1 MVGLVYDKTHQ
12 RQIPMLGG
20 LARQMPVIAVVFSIA
35 GLAALGLPTTI
46 GFAAEFTVFVGS
58 FGSSALPASQTY
70 VVLAV
75 FGIVL
80 GAGYILWMLER
91 VFFREPKEQYNG
103 VGDADN
109 LEKAY
114 IFAFVFLIMLFGVYP
129 RLLLDVIGPVF
140 RGFG

>member
-1 MVGLVYDKTHQ
+1 
-12 RQIPMLGG
+12 MLGG

-46 GFAAEFTVFVGS
+46 GFIAEFTVFVGS
-58 FGSSALPASQTY
+58 FGTTAFAASQTY

-91 VFFREPKEQYNG
+91 VFYREPKEQYNG

-109 LEKAY
+109 REKAY
-114 IFAFVFLIMLFGVYP
+114 IFAFVVLIMLFGIYP
-129 RLLLDVIGPVF
+129 KLLLDVIGPVF
-140 RGFG
+140 HSFG

>member
-1 MVGLVYDKTHQ
+1 L
-12 RQIPMLGG
+12 LGG

-46 GFAAEFTVFVGS
+46 GFIAEFTVFVGS
-58 FGSSALPASQTY
+58 FGSTALPQAQTF

-91 VFFREPKEQYNG
+91 VFYREPKEQYNG
-103 VGDADN
+103 VKDAN
-109 LEKAY
+109 NMEKAY
-114 IFAFVFLIMLFGVYP
+114 IFAFVVLIMLFGVYP

-140 RGFG
+140 HSFG

>member
-1 MVGLVYDKTHQ
+1 
-12 RQIPMLGG
+12 
-20 LARQMPVIAVVFSIA
+20 
-35 GLAALGLPTTI
+35 
-46 GFAAEFTVFVGS
+46 VFVGS

-114 IFAFVFLIMLFGVYP
+114 IFAFVVLIMLFGVYP
-129 RLLLDVIGPVF
+129 RLLTDVIGPVF
-140 RGFG
+140 KSLG